1 MFSEPTP
8 FSAHA
13 PEFRERHPVLNAA
26 LRGAT
31 FFPRG
36 LVRRFSGG
44 HPESDATTALEIA
57 ESDFYRTA
65 PEAASA
71 VWLTIGV
78 AWIGFFIPFWDEPL
92 GLNVLDTQQ

>member
-1 MFSEPTP
+1 MSSEPTP

-78 AWIGFFIPFWDEPL
+78 AWIGF
-92 GLNVLDTQQ
+92 